1 MNARQIRRG
10 QALEA
15 LFFRKQD
22 DALIAQHERLE
33 HKRRTREALAEV
45 SGIRNPQVLDKLMEL
60 EVSPSIMASLSIV
73 PLVEVAWADGK
84 VQDEEREAILAAAKK
99 GIGEKSIDHELLE
112 AWLNHCPPPK
122 LLQAWTHFISGLCET
137 MTETER
143 NALKTELISHAQAVA
158 EAAGGFLGLTSKI
171 SAREQAIL
179 DEMTAVF
186 S

>member
-112 AWLNHCPPPK
+112 AWLNHCPPPNSCR
-122 LLQAWTHFISGLCET
+122 LGPIHLRSVRDHDRNGAERTENRTDLPRAAWRKPRRLSWADVENIRAGTGDSG
-137 MTETER
+137 
-143 NALKTELISHAQAVA
+143 
-158 EAAGGFLGLTSKI
+158 
-171 SAREQAIL
+171 
-179 DEMTAVF
+179 
-186 S
+186 